1 MNKKGGVFITVRDG
15 DKKEIGEIA
24 KKFDKMG
31 FPLYAT
37 TGTAS
42 VLAKLGLTVKI
53 VDKIHESPVNTIT
66 LLESGKL
73 AYIISTSAKG
83 RNPARD
89 SVKIRRKAALLG
101 IPCLTAIDTAN
112 ALADSLMSRYTPYN
126 TEIVDINN
134 LKKEKV
140 KLPFTKMSACSND
153 YIYINCF
160 ENEVSSPEF
169 LSIYLS
175 DRHNGVGGDG
185 VIRGNGIRCVAK
197 YLFDNGIVKKPVI
210 NIETKSGIKSCSI
223 MTMNGKAYKIT
234 VDMGAAA
241 LRPEQVPVKLEGDMV
256 VNKPVIIDGHEYY
269 ITCVSMGNPHC
280 AVFAPSIDKL
290 DLNAMGPKFEYNPL
304 FPERVN
310 VEFIEVVDER
320 TLKVR
325 VWERGSGETMAC
337 GTGACAAVVAATLNG
352 KCEKGEDIRVILKG
366 GDLTVR
372 YTDEKV
378 LMTGG
383 AEKVF
388 DGVVEV

>member
-1 MNKKGGVFITVRDG
+1 MNK
-15 DKKEIGEIA
+15 
-24 KKFDKMG
+24 
-31 FPLYAT
+31 Y
-37 TGTAS
+37 
-42 VLAKLGLTVKI
+42 
-53 VDKIHESPVNTIT
+53 
-66 LLESGKL
+66 
-73 AYIISTSAKG
+73 
-83 RNPARD
+83 
-89 SVKIRRKAALLG
+89 
-101 IPCLTAIDTAN
+101 
-112 ALADSLMSRYTPYN
+112 
-126 TEIVDINN
+126 
-134 LKKEKV
+134 LKKAENGSGIDHYTRVPDTGAKQ
-140 KLPFTKMSACSND
+140 KITFTKMHGCAND
-153 YIYINCF
+153 YVYIDCF
-160 ENEVSSPEF
+160 QNDIQNYAE
-169 LSIYLS
+169 LAIYLS
-175 DRHNGVGGDG
+175 DRHTGIGGDG
-185 VIRGNGIRCVAK
+185 VIYICPSDVADARMRMYNLDGSEGMMCGNGIRCVAK
-197 YLFDNGIVKKPVI
+197 YVYDSGIAKKDVLH
-210 NIETKSGIKSCSI
+210 IETKSGIKSCSI

-269 ITCVSMGNPHC
+269 ITCASMGNPHC